1 MAADGRGSPRLRH
14 HFHAFSRLK
23 VPRLVFITG
32 ACRTGKTTL
41 GLLLGSMRSVEFI
54 EEPWTAL
61 ALPVMQKAGL
71 IGPPAAATMLQ
82 AFIEESFND
91 RILLRNAN
99 FRRSDWSS
107 IWRFKSRGEIARR
120 LNGLKSRSDVVR
132 HVEKNRS
139 VLVISV
145 TQTDPCLDFLK
156 AALPQALII
165 HMVRQALPAV
175 LDRDWVRRSALLTD
189 AQMKKPWE
197 NDLHYDFKPGPR
209 RPTLAI
215 PWWVPRGRT
224 REFLALPVL
233 GRRLFYWLMMHRGGL
248 EASERL
254 PRARAGDYWRLDYE
268 SFAMDPLAAA
278 SRFGRL
284 LGASPTARTRQLARE
299 ILARPRGQLAPA
311 DWSGVPS
318 SLLRQASRLQERLGY
333 PPLAAELLG

>member
-1 MAADGRGSPRLRH
+1 M
-14 HFHAFSRLK
+14 
-23 VPRLVFITG
+23 
-32 ACRTGKTTL
+32 
-41 GLLLGSMRSVEFI
+41 
-54 EEPWTAL
+54 
-61 ALPVMQKAGL
+61 
-71 IGPPAAATMLQ
+71 
-82 AFIEESFND
+82 
-91 RILLRNAN
+91 
-99 FRRSDWSS
+99 
-107 IWRFKSRGEIARR
+107 
-120 LNGLKSRSDVVR
+120 VR

-165 HMVRQALPAV
+165 HMVRQALPVV

-189 AQMKKPWE
+189 AQLKKPWE
-197 NDLHYDFKPGPR
+197 NDLHYDFKPGPG

-299 ILARPRGQLAPA
+299 IPARPREPLAPA

-318 SLLRQASRLQERLGY
+318 SLLRQASRLQERLLPAAGGRDVGMSARGPATSWSRSIGAPTSGSLPWNGNSAPRPAPSFSTGRRPRSGAAMGCPSCTRA
-333 PPLAAELLG
+333 PP